1 MNPIFAKHNA
11 WSALGNCHNVNTCT
25 CCYFLISGCVLHR
38 YLPLCSSATASDK
51 RCYLGGLLWRN
62 SILHHSK
69 VGRNQQ
75 TKGKNTLFIW
85 KHLRVNL
92 LVFQSCGIY
101 FFCNIFLQ
109 VWGDAATQIFYSLGV
124 AFGGLLTMASYN
136 KFKNNTLRWDF
147 KINCTFSNA

>member
-1 MNPIFAKHNA
+1 MLIHVHVAIFWFQVVYFTATFPYVVLLLLLIRGVTLEGYYDGILFYIIPKWEEISKPKVKH
-11 WSALGNCHNVNTCT
+11 
-25 CCYFLISGCVLHR
+25 
-38 YLPLCSSATASDK
+38 
-51 RCYLGGLLWRN
+51 
-62 SILHHSK
+62 
-69 VGRNQQ
+69 
-75 TKGKNTLFIW
+75 TLFIW

-92 LVFQSCGIY
+92 LVYQSCGIY
-101 FFCNIFLQ
+101 FFCYIFLQ